1 LFRRLVVS
9 GSPTENQ
16 HGVQC
21 SLEVKQV
28 NFIIDRRALLEIV
41 RLTNEE
47 DEIEGPMINYEIDL
61 FDFERALDTML
72 IFSWRTGDYES
83 SKQTYFQDDLGF
95 RCAYW
100 TE

>member
-1 LFRRLVVS
+1 MTNKKIKCDSCEADYILKYEEELY
-9 GSPTENQ
+9 PI
-16 HGVQC
+16 QC
-21 SLEVKQV
+21 PFCGFEYVD
-28 NFIIDRRALLEIV
+28 ND
-41 RLTNEE
+41 E

-100 TE
+100 AE